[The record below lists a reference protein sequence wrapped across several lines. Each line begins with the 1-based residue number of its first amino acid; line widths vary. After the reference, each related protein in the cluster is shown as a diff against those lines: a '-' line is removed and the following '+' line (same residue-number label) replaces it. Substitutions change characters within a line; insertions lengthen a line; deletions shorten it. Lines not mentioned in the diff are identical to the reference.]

1 MSVLCARVF
10 GIDYNAEMTTPLT
23 PLDKVFA
30 VLQLVSNIPSELQKS
45 AEQWI
50 DEMQKNLTAFSE
62 QFAKGMAEYDKVEV
76 EAFEVLKR
84 GGWLGM
90 ERHLTG
96 PQVRTILAIAKTSGE
111 SAAYEAIRN
120 YFSASDC
127 ALLVAMSEQWLDIPY
142 FKDRERIVRD
152 AIAAHGS
159 GHYTLTVP
167 ALLPLAEGL
176 SAEIA
181 GNAAGRQNVV
191 KAVAR
196 EWKAREQ
203 EVWTELYSD
212 VVIHVIYKTYDF
224 TKDPAPYLNRNGILH
239 GRVSDYGTELNSLRV
254 FLLVDCVADLWQEN
268 QRKKNP

>member
-1 MSVLCARVF
+1 M
-10 GIDYNAEMTTPLT
+10 NMPLT
-23 PLDKVFA
+23 VLDEVLA
-30 VLQLVSNIPSELQKS
+30 VLHLLSNIPSELQKS
-45 AEQWI
+45 AETWI
-50 DEMQKNLTAFSE
+50 EETQKNLTSLSE
-62 QFAKGMAEYDKVEV
+62 QFAKGMAEYDRVEA

-96 PQVRTILAIAKTSGE
+96 PQVRTILAIANTKGE
-111 SAAYEAIRN
+111 SAAYDAIRN
-120 YFSASDC
+120 YFSANDC

-142 FKDRERIVRD
+142 FKDREQIVRD
-152 AIAAHGS
+152 AMAAHRFGQC
-159 GHYTLTVP
+159 TLTIP
-167 ALLPLAEGL
+167 ALLPLVEGL

-181 GNAAGRQNVV
+181 GDAAGKQNVV

-203 EVWTELYSD
+203 ELWTELYSD
-212 VVIHVIYKTYDF
+212 VVLNVIYKTYDF

-239 GRVSDYGTELNSLRV
+239 GRVPDYGTELNSLRV
-254 FLLVDCVADLWQEN
+254 FLFLDCVADLWREN